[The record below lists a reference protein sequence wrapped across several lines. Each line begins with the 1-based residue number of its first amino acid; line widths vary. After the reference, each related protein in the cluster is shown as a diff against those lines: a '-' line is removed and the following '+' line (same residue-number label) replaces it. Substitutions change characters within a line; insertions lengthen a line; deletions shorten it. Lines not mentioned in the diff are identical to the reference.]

1 MYMSSLRS
9 SVTYLMFYENISG
22 PPLDLGWELIND
34 MLI

>member
-22 PPLDLGWELIND
+22 PPLESGVGINQ
-34 MLI
+34 